1 MGLESFIGTQDLDVN
16 ELESAVFLELAAGAE
31 PQALADNLVVKIDV
45 PREAA
50 EAIVGNQ
57 NARLQETMHHIA
69 DRLEMR
75 DRPKDLE
82 SQLVDDGWPD
92 ELAKSFVAKIAQDL
106 QGLAKDP
113 GGNSQLLAKSRR
125 RMLFGILW
133 FAGGLFATWVTQ
145 YSAEHGGGNS
155 YTLLAWGPIL
165 YGLVLFGHAALQ
177 WCRYKITRVDTPES
191 T

>member
-1 MGLESFIGTQDLDVN
+1 MGLEKFIGTQELDLH
-16 ELESAVFLELAAGAE
+16 ELASAVFLELAAGAE

-45 PREAA
+45 PREDA
-50 EAIVGNQ
+50 EVIVGNQ

-82 SQLVDDGWPD
+82 SQLVEDGWPN
-92 ELAKSFVAKIAQDL
+92 ELAASFVSKIARDL

-113 GGNSQLLAKSRR
+113 DGNARLLAKSRR

-133 FAGGLFATWVTQ
+133 FAGGSLVTWFTQ

-155 YTLLAWGPIL
+155 YALLAWGPIL
-165 YGLVLFGHAALQ
+165 YGLVLFFHAAVQ
-177 WCRYKITRVDTPES
+177 WSRYKLIRVDTRES
-191 T
+191 S